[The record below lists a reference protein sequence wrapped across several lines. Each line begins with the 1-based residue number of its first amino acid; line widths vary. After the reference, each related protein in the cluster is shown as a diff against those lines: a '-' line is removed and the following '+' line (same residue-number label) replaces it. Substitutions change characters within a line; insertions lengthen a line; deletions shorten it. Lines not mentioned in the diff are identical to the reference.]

1 MYVMSS
7 LTAIDVIVTWAVAT
21 IGQTATSRS

>member
-1 MYVMSS
+1 MSVMSS
-7 LTAIDVIVTWAVAT
+7 LTAIDVIGIWAVAT

>member
-1 MYVMSS
+1 MSIVSS
-7 LTAIDVIVTWAVAT
+7 LIAIGVIVIWAVAT

>member
-1 MYVMSS
+1 MSLMGS
-7 LTAIDVIVTWAVAT
+7 LTAIDVTVIWAVAT